1 MATTH
6 IEPQEEASPAGQSQI
21 INDLSIQVAT
31 VNGSGSQTANLVLLR
46 AIFQM
51 GIPVSGKNI
60 FPSNIQGL
68 PTWYTIRVNKDG
80 FLARVERD
88 DIVVAMNPATFANE
102 MNYLVPG
109 GVLLYS
115 DDIKLPVT
123 RQDIIAYPMPVKKIT
138 REMEVPPNL
147 RDYIANMVYVGVLA
161 QLLGIDLEQIHQ
173 ALDAHFKGKQKAINS
188 NYIVIEASA
197 KWAAA
202 NLVKRDNYRVEP
214 MNGTEGYILTDGNTA
229 GALGAIFGGVQF
241 SAWYPITPASSL
253 AESLNEYLPSLR
265 QDAETGKATCAVVQ
279 AEDELAAIG
288 MVVGAGWAG
297 LRSMTS
303 TSGPGLSL
311 MTEYLGLAYYS
322 EVPLVVWDVQRVG
335 PSTGLPTR
343 TAQGDITSTYFM
355 SHGDTDFVM
364 LFPGSVSECFEYG
377 WKAFDL
383 AEELQTPVIVMSD
396 LDFGMNEWMTKKFE
410 YPDTPINRGKI
421 LWEEG
426 LDKIMERT
434 KGDWGRYQDLDGDGI
449 PYRTVA
455 GNRRPEAAYL
465 TRGTG
470 HDEKARYSEEP
481 EVWER
486 DLKRL
491 SLKFQTARKIAPKP
505 VIHAMADAH
514 IGIIACGSTDPAVEE
529 ARAML
534 AAEGL
539 KTDYCRVR
547 SLPLCQEVVNFIA
560 AHDRTYVVEINRDG
574 QLKQILT
581 LEIPHLCTQLH
592 QVSHI
597 DGMPLSARWVKDQIL
612 GQEGR

>member
-1 MATTH
+1 MTQTQMETNTSTH
-6 IEPQEEASPAGQSQI
+6 PAMI
-21 INDLSIQVAT
+21 VNDFCITFST
-31 VNGSGSQTANLVLLR
+31 VNGSGSATANNVLLR
-46 AIFQM
+46 ALFKM

-88 DIVVAMNPATFANE
+88 DIVVAMNPATFTNE
-102 MNYLVPG
+102 INYLVPG

-115 DDIKLPVT
+115 DEIKTPVT
-123 RQDIIAYPMPVKKIT
+123 REDIFAYPMPVKKIT
-138 REMEVPPNL
+138 REMDVPPNL

-161 QLLGIDLEQIHQ
+161 QLLGIDMAQIHQ
-173 ALDAHFKGKQKAINS
+173 ALDKHFKGKQKAINS
-188 NYIVIEASA
+188 NYTVIEASA
-197 KWAAA
+197 QWAAA
-202 NLVKRDNYRVEP
+202 NLVKRDRYVVEP
-214 MNGTEGYILTDGNTA
+214 MNGTEGYILADGNTA

-265 QDAETGKATCAVVQ
+265 QDAQTGKATCAVVQ

-355 SHGDTDFVM
+355 SHGDTDFVL
-364 LFPGSVSECFEYG
+364 LFPGSVTECFEFG

-383 AEELQTPVIVMSD
+383 AEELQTPIIVMSD

-426 LDKIMERT
+426 LERILART
-434 KGDWGRYQDLDGDGI
+434 NGDWGRYQDLDGDGI

-505 VIHAMADAH
+505 VIHAMDGAR

-529 ARAML
+529 ARTML

-547 SLPLCQEVVNFIA
+547 SLPLCQEVIDFIA
-560 AHDRTYVVEINRDG
+560 AHERTYVVEINRDG

-581 LEIPHLCTQLH
+581 LEIPHLCTQLYK
-592 QVSHI
+592 VAHI
-597 DGMPLSARWVKDQIL
+597 DGMPLSARWVKEQIL
-612 GQEGR
+612 AQEGK

>member
-1 MATTH
+1 M
-6 IEPQEEASPAGQSQI
+6 
-21 INDLSIQVAT
+21 
-31 VNGSGSQTANLVLLR
+31 
-46 AIFQM
+46 
-51 GIPVSGKNI
+51 
-60 FPSNIQGL
+60 
-68 PTWYTIRVNKDG
+68 
-80 FLARVERD
+80 
-88 DIVVAMNPATFANE
+88 AMNPATFTNE
-102 MNYLVPG
+102 IGYLVTG

-115 DDIKLPVT
+115 DDIKTPVT
-123 RQDIIAYPMPVKKIT
+123 RQDIFAYPMPVKKIT
-138 REMEVPPNL
+138 REMDVPPNL

-161 QLLGIDLEQIHQ
+161 QLLGIDLDKIHQ

-188 NYIVIEASA
+188 NYTVIEASA

-202 NLVKRDNYRVEP
+202 NLVKRDGYSVEP

-253 AESLNEYLPSLR
+253 SESLNEYLPALR
-265 QDAETGKATCAVVQ
+265 KDAETGKATCAVVQ

-311 MTEYLGLAYYS
+311 MSEYLGLAYYA
-322 EVPLVVWDVQRVG
+322 EVPLVVWNVQRVG

-343 TAQGDITSTYFM
+343 TAQCDITSTYFI
-355 SHGDTDFVM
+355 SHGDTEFVL
-364 LFPGSVSECFEYG
+364 LFPGSVNECFEFG
-377 WKAFDL
+377 WKALDL
-383 AEELQTPVIVMSD
+383 AEVLQTPVIVMSD

-421 LWEEG
+421 LWEED
-426 LDKIMERT
+426 LDKIQERF
-434 KGDWGRYQDLDGDGI
+434 KEEWGRYKDLDGDGI

-455 GNRRPEAAYL
+455 GNHHPGAAYL

-470 HDEKARYSEEP
+470 HDEMARYSEEP

-486 DLKRL
+486 GLNRL
-491 SLKFQTARKIAPKP
+491 GVKFQTARPILPKP
-505 VIHAMADAH
+505 VINTMVDAR

-529 ARAML
+529 ARMML
-534 AAEGL
+534 AKEGL

-547 SLPLCQEVVNFIA
+547 SLPLDQEVVDFIA
-560 AHDRTYVVEINRDG
+560 AHERTYVVEINRDG
-574 QLKQILT
+574 QLKQIIT

-612 GQEGR
+612 AQEEK